1 MTDKETE
8 VTEVRPIGCYLS
20 LESALVA
27 AKWIDPSDAAAVTLA
42 RRVAL
47 ALDTAFDMGA
57 DLRDLTALSG
67 RFLTVLQQLHLTTE
81 TRTASKKTDD
91 NDGTAYVGDF
101 LRLVKTKDT
110 KPAAKTAKRRPV
122 SKSASG

>member
-1 MTDKETE
+1 MTEKKTE
-8 VTEVRPIGCYLS
+8 VAKVLPIGCYLS
-20 LESALVA
+20 LESALAA
-27 AKWIDPSDAAAVTLA
+27 AKWIDPADAAAVTLA

-47 ALDTAFDMGA
+47 ALDTAFDTGA
-57 DLRDLTALSG
+57 DLKDITALSG

-101 LRLVKTKDT
+101 LRLVKTKST
-110 KPAAKTAKRRPV
+110 KPTSKAAVSRAV
-122 SKSASG
+122 SKPSS

>member
-20 LESALVA
+20 LESALSV

>member
-1 MTDKETE
+1 MSQKETE

-20 LESALVA
+20 LESAIAA
-27 AKWIDPSDAAAVTLA
+27 AKWIDPADAAAVTLA

-47 ALDTAFDMGA
+47 ALDTAFDTGA
-57 DLRDLTALSG
+57 DLKDITALSG

-81 TRTASKKTDD
+81 TRTASKKTDE

-101 LRLVKTKDT
+101 LRLVKTKNT
-110 KPAAKTAKRRPV
+110 KSTAKTAVSRKV
-122 SKSASG
+122 SKPSS

>member
-1 MTDKETE
+1 MTEKKTE
-8 VTEVRPIGCYLS
+8 VIEVLPISCYLS
-20 LESALVA
+20 LESALAA
-27 AKWIDPSDAAAVTLA
+27 AKWIDPADAAAVTLA

-57 DLRDLTALSG
+57 DLKDLTALSG

-91 NDGTAYVGDF
+91 HDGTEYVGDF
-101 LRLVKTKDT
+101 LRLVKTKNT
-110 KPAAKTAKRRPV
+110 KSTPKTAVSRKV
-122 SKSASG
+122 SKPSS

>member
-1 MTDKETE
+1 MTGKKPE
-8 VTEVRPIGCYLS
+8 VPEIRPVGCYLS
-20 LESALVA
+20 LESAITA
-27 AKWIDPSDAAAVTLA
+27 AKWIDPADLAAVTLA

-47 ALDTAFDMGA
+47 ALDTAFDTGA
-57 DLRDLTALSG
+57 DLKDITALSG

-101 LRLVKTKDT
+101 LRLVKTKST
-110 KPAAKTAKRRPV
+110 KPTTKASVSRAV
-122 SKSASG
+122 SKPPS